1 MTDRYLEP
9 EIETATPARRREF
22 QAERLREQVAHAY
35 ANSAFYTR
43 KFDAAGVRP
52 EQIRSHDDLKRLPYT
67 TKDELRANQAE
78 HPPWGDLLGVPV
90 DECVRVHL
98 TSGTTGRPLAVLD
111 TASDWFGF
119 HHMYARSL
127 WAMGVRPS
135 DIVVPA
141 FSFGPWIGY
150 WAGFFAAQEL
160 GCLVLPTGGMSTEQR
175 IDAILTYG
183 VTVVGCTPS
192 YALHLAE
199 RARQLDIDLPAR
211 SSVRITWHTGEPG
224 ASIPAT
230 KRLLEE
236 AFGSSAFDLP
246 GLTELAAWGF
256 ECAERSGQVHLHDDH
271 LLAEVLDPETGEPVG
286 PGERGELV
294 VTSLYRKALPLLR
307 YRTRD
312 IVQVSAEPCPCGRTF
327 TSFDGGILG
336 RLDDMKKVRGVIV
349 YPTQIEEVIRAR
361 REIEEYRIIFRR
373 VHELDE
379 IVVQVEPRADGRN
392 TDSLTGELVHDL
404 RLALGIR
411 TTVELVPVGTL
422 PRWEQKARRIV
433 EEREEVPF

>member
-1 MTDRYLEP
+1 MTDQYLDP

-22 QAERLREQVAHAY
+22 QTERLREQVEHAY
-35 ANSAFYTR
+35 ANSAFYAR
-43 KFDAAGVRP
+43 KFDVAGVRP
-52 EQIRSHDDLKRLPYT
+52 GQIRSHDDLKRLPFT
-67 TKDELRANQAE
+67 TKDELRANQAM
-78 HPPWGDLLGVPV
+78 HPPWGDILGVPV
-90 DECVRVHL
+90 DECVRLHL
-98 TSGTTGRPLAVLD
+98 TSGTTGRPLAVMD
-111 TASDWFGF
+111 TASDWSGF

-135 DIVVPA
+135 DIVMPA

-150 WAGFFAAQEL
+150 WAGFYAAQEL

-175 IDAILTYG
+175 IDALLTYG

-199 RARQLDIDLPAR
+199 CARQLDIDLPAR

-224 ASIPAT
+224 ASIPST
-230 KRLLEE
+230 K
-236 AFGSSAFDLP
+236 
-246 GLTELAAWGF
+246 
-256 ECAERSGQVHLHDDH
+256 
-271 LLAEVLDPETGEPVG
+271 
-286 PGERGELV
+286 
-294 VTSLYRKALPLLR
+294 
-307 YRTRD
+307 
-312 IVQVSAEPCPCGRTF
+312 PCPCGRTF
-327 TSFDGGILG
+327 TSFDGGVLG
-336 RLDDMKKVRGVIV
+336 RLDDMKKIRGVIV

-379 IVVQVEPRADGRN
+379 IIVQVEPRADVPN
-392 TDSLTGELVHDL
+392 ADSLTGEFVHDL

-411 TTVELVPVGTL
+411 TTVELVPVGSL

-433 EEREEVPF
+433 DEREEVPF